1 MHTARQNEI
10 IQKALQLIDSNGI
23 QGLTIKNLSK
33 EIGISEPAIYRHFEN
48 KEDIIMNILHM
59 FRQHSEQI
67 MIQVSKKETVP
78 EQMDVLFEQYMHSF
92 QNNPSLVA
100 VIFSEELFRNEG
112 AQRELTS
119 AIIAKNMTQ
128 VTRMLEKGVKQGT
141 IRNDIPCEHLAY
153 MMLGSLRLFV
163 KNWQLSGF
171 QFPLIEKG
179 RELISSIKTLIVR

>member
-1 MHTARQNEI
+1 MQTERQNEI
-10 IQKALQLIDSNGI
+10 IQKALQLIDANGI

>member
-1 MHTARQNEI
+1 
-10 IQKALQLIDSNGI
+10 LIDSNGI

-67 MIQVSKKETVP
+67 MIQVSKKETVS

-92 QNNPSLVA
+92 QNNPALVA

-119 AIIAKNMTQ
+119 TIIAKNMTQ
-128 VTRMLEKGVKQGT
+128 VTKMLEKGVLQGT
-141 IRNDIPCEHLAY
+141 IRDDIPCEHLAY

>member
-67 MIQVSKKETVP
+67 MIQVSKKETVS

-92 QNNPSLVA
+92 QNNPALVA

-128 VTRMLEKGVKQGT
+128 VTRMLEKGVQQGT

>member
-67 MIQVSKKETVP
+67 MIQVSKKETVS
-78 EQMDVLFEQYMHSF
+78 EQMDALFEQYMHSF
-92 QNNPSLVA
+92 QNNPALVA

-128 VTRMLEKGVKQGT
+128 VTKMLEKGLQQGT

>member
-48 KEDIIMNILHM
+48 KEDIIMSILHM

-67 MIQVSKKETVP
+67 MIQVSKKETVS

-92 QNNPSLVA
+92 QNNPALVA

-128 VTRMLEKGVKQGT
+128 VTKMLEKGVQQGT

>member
-1 MHTARQNEI
+1 MYTARQNEI

-48 KEDIIMNILHM
+48 KEDIIMSILHM
-59 FRQHSEQI
+59 FHQHSEQI
-67 MIQVSKKETVP
+67 MIQVSKKETVL
-78 EQMDVLFEQYMHSF
+78 EQVDVLFEQYMHSF

-128 VTRMLEKGVKQGT
+128 MTKMLEKGVQQGT

-163 KNWQLSGF
+163 KNWQLSDF
-171 QFPLIEKG
+171 QFPLMEKG

>member
-48 KEDIIMNILHM
+48 KEDIIMSILHM

-67 MIQVSKKETVP
+67 MIQVSKKETVS
-78 EQMDVLFEQYMHSF
+78 EQMDALFEQYMHSF
-92 QNNPSLVA
+92 QNNPALVA

-128 VTRMLEKGVKQGT
+128 VTKMLEKGLQQGT